1 MKIRA
6 DYVTNSS
13 SSSFILSFKD
23 ENSIYETLKDQFPKD
38 IETGWS
44 CGDSGYLGQLLSEI
58 EEADRL
64 TEDDIKEIVEDE
76 SWSIRWE
83 LEEKLEEEKNMSY
96 SEVREFFETSE
107 GKKMIEDAC
116 KNEYAKIMK
125 DIGNDKVIVQVEHG
139 DGGEGED
146 GMLEHE
152 ILPSL
157 ECTKIRFSHH

>member
-23 ENSIYETLKDQFPKD
+23 ENSIYKTLKNQFPKD

-44 CGDSGYLGQLLSEI
+44 YGNNGYLGQLLSEI
-58 EEADRL
+58 EDADRL
-64 TEDDIKEIVEDE
+64 TEEDIKKIVEDE
-76 SWSIRWE
+76 SWSIQW
-83 LEEKLEEEKNMSY
+83 KLEKKLENEKNMSY
-96 SEVREFFETSE
+96 SELRDFFETSE
-107 GKKMIEDAC
+107 GSRLIDDAC
-116 KNEYAKIMK
+116 IDEFNRIMEK
-125 DIGNDKVIVQVEHG
+125 IGNDKVIVEVEHG

-146 GMLEHE
+146 GILEHE

-157 ECTKIRFSHH
+157 DCTKIRFSHH

>member
-1 MKIRA
+1 MKIRT

-23 ENSIYETLKDQFPKD
+23 GNSIYETLKEQFPKD
-38 IETGWS
+38 IEEGWS
-44 CGDSGYLGQLLSEI
+44 YGDNGYLGQLLSEI
-58 EEADRL
+58 EDAIRL
-64 TEDDIKEIVEDE
+64 TEDDIKEIIDDE
-76 SWSIRWE
+76 SWNILWD
-83 LEEKLEEEKNMSY
+83 LERKLEDEKNMSY

-107 GKKMIEDAC
+107 GKKMIENAC
-116 KNEYAKIMK
+116 KDEFDRIMK
-125 DIGNDKVIVQVEHG
+125 DIGNDQVIVQVEHG

-157 ECTKIRFSHH
+157 DCTKIRFSHH